1 MNFFSIKQMVLK
13 RQRRRA
19 GVKKIG
25 VYRSRVARAN
35 GKAVWQSVKNSGT
48 NRGLF
53 KMSGGARKGKSY
65 IAKKYKKNVRRGG
78 AAKGMPFLE
87 KPKKRR
93 KRKRPII
100 ES

>member
-1 MNFFSIKQMVLK
+1 MVAK
-13 RQRRRA
+13 RQRKRA

-25 VYRSRVARAN
+25 VYRSRVKRSN
-35 GKAVWQSVKNSGT
+35 GKAVWQSTRHSGT
-48 NRGLF
+48 SRGLF
-53 KMSGGARKGKSY
+53 KMSGGAKRGKNY

-87 KPKKRR
+87 PPKKRR
-93 KRKRPII
+93 KRKRPVI

>member
-1 MNFFSIKQMVLK
+1 MA
-13 RQRRRA
+13 RRKTH
-19 GVKKIG
+19 VTKIG
-25 VYRSRVARAN
+25 TYRSRVARAN

-48 NRGLF
+48 SRGLF
-53 KMSGGARKGKSY
+53 KMSGGAKRGRNY
-65 IAKKYKKNVRRGG
+65 ISKKYKKNVRRGG

-93 KRKRPII
+93 KRKRPIR